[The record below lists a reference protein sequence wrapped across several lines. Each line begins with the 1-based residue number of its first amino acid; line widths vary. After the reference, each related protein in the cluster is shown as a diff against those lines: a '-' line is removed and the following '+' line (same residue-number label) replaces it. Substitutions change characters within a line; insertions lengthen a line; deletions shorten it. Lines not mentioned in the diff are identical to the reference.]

1 MENVLGPIVCEAEGK
16 KHGNEVNMKLTTV
29 EGMQSEIFVPVT
41 PKPVF
46 TELKKPLHECKV
58 AFITAGGIHKKSQT
72 PFNTSG
78 DFSYRTIEFS
88 TPSEELMVT
97 HGGFD
102 NSDINKD
109 VNAMFPIDRLHE
121 LVEEGFIGSLADE
134 TYTFMGGGGNV
145 EKFIGET
152 GPEIAR
158 KLKEQNVD
166 IVLCTGGCGTCHRSA
181 TIVTRCCEELGMS
194 CVVIAALPPIAR
206 QQGAPRITAPH
217 VPIGSNAGEPNN
229 ISMQTAIIKESLEW
243 VRDCPA
249 YNQMKVLPYEY
260 SHNV

>member
-1 MENVLGPIVCEAEGK
+1 
-16 KHGNEVNMKLTTV
+16 MKLTGK

-41 PKPVF
+41 PRPVF
-46 TELKKPLHECKV
+46 TELKKPLSECKV
-58 AFITAGGIHKKSQT
+58 AFITAGGIHKKSQK

-78 DFSYRTIEFS
+78 DFSYRTIEFD
-88 TPSEELMVT
+88 TPSSELMVT

-109 VNAMFPIDRLHE
+109 VNSMFPIDRLHE
-121 LVEEGFIGSLADE
+121 LVEEGFIGSLPKE

-145 EKFIGET
+145 EKFMNET

-158 KLKEQNVD
+158 KLKEQDVD
-166 IVLCTGGCGTCHRSA
+166 VVLCTGGCGTCHRSA
-181 TIVTRCCEELGMS
+181 TIVTRCCEEAGMS

-206 QQGAPRITAPH
+206 QQGAPRISAPH

-229 ISMQTAIIKESLEW
+229 KEMQTAILKESLEW
-243 VRDCPA
+243 VRDCPSF
-249 YNQMKVLPYEY
+249 NQTKVLPYEY
-260 SHNV
+260 RHNV

>member
-1 MENVLGPIVCEAEGK
+1 MTSIPGERTDKEAIM
-16 KHGNEVNMKLTTV
+16 NLTTV
-29 EGMQSEIFVPVT
+29 EGMQSEIFVPIT

-46 TELKKPLHECKV
+46 TELKKPLSECKV
-58 AFITAGGIHKKSQT
+58 AFVTAGGIHKKDQT

-78 DFSYRTIEFS
+78 DFSYRIIPFD
-88 TPSEELMVT
+88 TPSDQLMVT

-121 LVEEGFIGSLADE
+121 LVDAGFIGSLADE

-145 EKFIGET
+145 EKFREET

-158 KLKEQNVD
+158 KLKEQGVD

-181 TIVTRCCEELGMS
+181 TIVTRCCEEAGMS

-229 ISMQTAIIKESLEW
+229 IPQQTAIVKESLEW
-243 VRDCPA
+243 VRDCPN
-249 YNQMKVLPYEY
+249 YNGMKVLPYEY
-260 SHNV
+260 RHNV

>member
-1 MENVLGPIVCEAEGK
+1 
-16 KHGNEVNMKLTTV
+16 
-29 EGMQSEIFVPVT
+29 
-41 PKPVF
+41 
-46 TELKKPLHECKV
+46 
-58 AFITAGGIHKKSQT
+58 
-72 PFNTSG
+72 
-78 DFSYRTIEFS
+78 
-88 TPSEELMVT
+88 MVT

-121 LVEEGFIGSLADE
+121 LVEEGFIGSLSKE

-145 EKFIGET
+145 EKFKNET

-158 KLKEQNVD
+158 KLKEQGVD

-181 TIVTRCCEELGMS
+181 TIVTRCCEAEGMS

-229 ISMQTAIIKESLEW
+229 IPMQTAIIKESLEW
-243 VRDCPA
+243 VKDCPS
-249 YNQMKVLPYEY
+249 YNQTKVLPYEY
-260 SHNV
+260 RHNV